1 MSKSPKPRTA
11 TVTVSATVASEH
23 HAASEGSGEFVL
35 YTTDDGLTRVEMR
48 AEGCSLWL
56 SQAEIATL
64 FQTTPQNITQHVKAI
79 YAEGE
84 ADSEATCKSGLQ
96 VRQEGGRQVRRTVRH
111 YSLEVI
117 LAVGYRARSA
127 RGTQFRQWA
136 TAHLSEYLLKGFVM
150 DDERLKNPPVGDSVL
165 PDRFGELLERIRDIR
180 ASERRMYL
188 RVREI
193 FAMAAD
199 YAPTLP
205 ETTAFFRIIQ
215 NKLHFAVSGQTA
227 AEIIRRRADHTQP
240 NMGLTSTRKGQVQKA
255 DVGVAKNYLDER
267 EVTELNRIVTMWLDF
282 AEDQATRRKEVFL
295 KDWAEKLDAFLSF
308 NERQIL
314 VGAGKVSH
322 KQAVVHAQGE
332 YDQFAAQRR
341 AALEAEGAA
350 YAVRMLG
357 TESTDEK
364 SLGEL
369 RQVAKRLT
377 NKKGGRDAS

>member
-1 MSKSPKPRTA
+1 MSRSAKPHTPS
-11 TVTVSATVASEH
+11 VVVSDTVATEH
-23 HAASEGSGEFVL
+23 PAASEGVGEFVL

-48 AEGCSLWL
+48 AESGSLWL
-56 SQAEIATL
+56 SQAEIGTL

-79 YAEGE
+79 YTEGE
-84 ADSEATCKSGLQ
+84 ADPEATCKSGLQ
-96 VRQEGGRQVRRTVRH
+96 VRQEGGREVRRTVRH

-150 DDERLKNPPVGDSVL
+150 DDERLKNPPVGDSML

-205 ETTAFFRIIQ
+205 ETTTFFRIIQ
-215 NKLHFAVSGQTA
+215 NKLHYAVAGQTA
-227 AEIIRRRADHTQP
+227 AEIIRHRADHTQP

-295 KDWAEKLDAFLSF
+295 KDWAERLDAFLNF
-308 NERQIL
+308 NERQVL

-322 KQAVVHAQGE
+322 KQAVAHAQGE
-332 YDQFAAQRR
+332 YEQFAAQRR

-357 TESTDEK
+357 TASTDEK

-369 RQVAKRLT
+369 GQVAKRLAK
-377 NKKGGRDAS
+377 KKGSE